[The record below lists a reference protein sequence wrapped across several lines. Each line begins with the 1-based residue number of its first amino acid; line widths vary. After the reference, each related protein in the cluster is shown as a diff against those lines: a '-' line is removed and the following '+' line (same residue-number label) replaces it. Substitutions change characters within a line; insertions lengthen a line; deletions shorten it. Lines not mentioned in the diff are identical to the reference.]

1 MPDFSFILDIDTRN
15 LVSNGYTAVSQLEL
29 LGWLK
34 EFTPNSN
41 EGFMFSSDP
50 NIYKIIGRMESLP
63 NPPGHSGSSF
73 AITMRHL
80 EYIAKHGIDKYK
92 THYHS

>member
-1 MPDFSFILDIDTRN
+1 MTDFSFIRDAHTRA

-34 EFTPNSN
+34 DFTPNGN
-41 EGFMFSSDP
+41 DGFMFSNEP

-63 NPPGHSGSSF
+63 SPPGHSGSSF

-80 EYIAKHGIDKYK
+80 KYIAKHGLDKYK
-92 THYHS
+92 TDYHS

>member
-1 MPDFSFILDIDTRN
+1 MADFSFIRDEHTRE
-15 LVSNGYTAVSQLEL
+15 LVSNGYTAISQLEL
-29 LGWLK
+29 FGWLK
-34 EFTPNSN
+34 DFIPNGN

-63 NPPGHSGSSF
+63 NPPGHSGCSF

-80 EYIAKHGIDKYK
+80 EHIAKHGLDKYK
-92 THYHS
+92 ADYHS